1 MERGE
6 EGLTVG
12 AWGGRDTSTERD
24 EGTARSWQGHSGQ
37 GHSGLPGSKC
47 PRGRCFRDRVQKEDK
62 PRHHKPISWSRLPV
76 HLQLALF
83 QLQAPLQ
90 PGWESARLPLRER
103 APSRRGWGRC
113 RSGYFG
119 GEMIHPDVLNAVRP
133 IRALWWPLM
142 SFQRKS

>member
-1 MERGE
+1 MGVGESRRVWRERGQ
-6 EGLTVG
+6 EGLRVG

-24 EGTARSWQGHSGQ
+24 KGTARSGQ
-37 GHSGLPGSKC
+37 GRSGLPGPKC
-47 PRGRCFRDRVQKEDK
+47 ACGQCFRDRVQKEDK
-62 PRHHKPISWSRLPV
+62 AGHHKPISWPRLPV

-90 PGWESARLPLRER
+90 PGWESAQLPLREQ

-119 GEMIHPDVLNAVRP
+119 GEMIHPDGLNAVRP
-133 IRALWWPLM
+133 IRLCGG
-142 SFQRKS
+142 R